1 MRRHKP
7 QPQASTP
14 NHKAVFFEEFK
25 RNSRNEQSQKA
36 KYHDMGLFWP
46 NKECHPIRRTLCCT
60 APGGL
65 GADVP
70 VLEFNGGDDGFD

>member
-46 NKECHPIRRTLCCT
+46 NKECHPNQKDTALYSAGRAGCRRT
-60 APGGL
+60 
-65 GADVP
+65 
-70 VLEFNGGDDGFD
+70 GFGIQRRRRWV